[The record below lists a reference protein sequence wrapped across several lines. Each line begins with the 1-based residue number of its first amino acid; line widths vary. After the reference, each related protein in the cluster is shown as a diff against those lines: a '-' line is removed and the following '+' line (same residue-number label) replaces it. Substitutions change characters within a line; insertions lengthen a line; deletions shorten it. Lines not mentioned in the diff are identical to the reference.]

1 MRPVHQVPVI
11 ALTGPLGA
19 GKTTVLNSL
28 LRAPGAR
35 LGVVVNDFGEIN
47 LDAAMVTGQ
56 VDEPASIAGGCLCCL
71 PDAGGL
77 DDALDRLGDPQ
88 LRLDAILVEASGM
101 AEPLAVHRLL
111 RFAASARVRFG
122 ALIDVVDATGPL
134 AAVGTP
140 GRAPRPPVRF
150 AAASLVVVTK
160 LEVLPE
166 TGRATA
172 IEQISTAVRAHH
184 DTVPIVTAEHGE
196 LDPDLVLDVANREDP
211 PDQLPLAALAREAHA
226 EHLHRHATA
235 VTAAA
240 TGPVDPGRVLDLLE
254 DPPPGVVRIKGRF
267 AVETSRSY
275 RHYDAHL
282 AGRHIHVAP
291 SDIGSGPDAL
301 VAIGMELA
309 TEEVRAR
316 LEAAV
321 TPASGPVAAGM
332 RRLVRYRRLSM
343 PA

>member
-1 MRPVHQVPVI
+1 MI

-77 DDALDRLGDPQ
+77 DDALDRLGDPR

-101 AEPLAVHRLL
+101 AEPLTVHRLL
-111 RFAASARVRFG
+111 RLAASSRVRFG
-122 ALIDVVDATGPL
+122 ALLDVVDATGPL
-134 AAVGTP
+134 AAAAPP
-140 GRAPRPPVRF
+140 GQVRRPPVRF

-160 LEVLPE
+160 LEALPE
-166 TGRATA
+166 AERAGA
-172 IEQISTAVRAHH
+172 LERISAAVRAHH
-184 DTVPIVTAEHGE
+184 DTVPIVAAAHGE
-196 LDPDLVLDVANREDP
+196 LDPDLVLDVASSEDP
-211 PDQLPLAALAREAHA
+211 PDQLPLAALAREARA
-226 EHLHRHATA
+226 EHLHHHATA
-235 VTAAA
+235 VTIAAA
-240 TGPVDPGRVLDLLE
+240 GPVDPGRVLDLLE
-254 DPPPGVVRIKGRF
+254 DPPAGVVRIKGRF

-291 SDIGSGPDAL
+291 SDIGGGPDAL
-301 VAIGMELA
+301 VAIGMELR

-321 TPASGPVAAGM
+321 APPDGPVAAGM

-343 PA
+343 PV